1 MRKYVQK
8 EIGFYEVSELLS
20 ENFEVGDTIDD
31 FKAGKFLLLGNSQ
44 ISFHEENPN
53 ATPEE
58 VLNMALTPMVM
69 PTLIQVKQQK
79 IAEILAYDQSPE
91 VNSFTINGVSMWLD
105 RNTRASLFITIAA
118 YRANGLTQIT
128 LWTTGSNPVPITL
141 LVDDLEQLLI
151 GLEMYAKATYD
162 ITAQHK

>member
-1 MRKYVQK
+1 
-8 EIGFYEVSELLS
+8 
-20 ENFEVGDTIDD
+20 
-31 FKAGKFLLLGNSQ
+31 
-44 ISFHEENPN
+44 
-53 ATPEE
+53 
-58 VLNMALTPMVM
+58 MALTPMVM

-162 ITAQHK
+162 ITAQHKANVQPLLTIEEVINYDKTNGYPDKLCMTINQ